1 VNADT
6 KGLPILILAVTVLGL
21 AWAVFLFY
29 QSQDLVKENHAAEY
43 LLSALSVAVVLLV
56 AAGVGSLINGPED
69 PDPGERP
76 GGILVACA
84 LGLSVLGL
92 GVFGLA
98 AAGLL
103 SRAAVWVM
111 VALLGGVSFKRIV
124 RILRRAGAI
133 WRAGRPG
140 WPAVCFLTIIAVGLA
155 ACLISCLAP
164 LTAND
169 SMVYH
174 FNIPRI
180 YLEEGGLARLSHN
193 VYANMPHNGEI
204 LYTLAY
210 AAAGEA
216 GARLFYFAVLLLAG
230 GAVFT
235 LAGRLAGRLPAVI
248 AAACFLVQPLILDH
262 RVVGNV
268 DTLLAFY
275 YIAAVILILDLGRRG
290 PGLRK
295 FVMLGILAGFMLGIK
310 YTALFPCL
318 TLLVLLGWAHK
329 PRVGIRYAGTAALV
343 ALLVFAPWLVKN
355 TVHTGNPV
363 YPVLEGVF
371 DGANWDEV
379 QARQLMAWQRSM
391 GDGQSPASYLLLP
404 FKVSLLGK
412 PGLNYTR
419 FDGTLTPVFLCLL
432 PFALFRR
439 KRTTTLFL
447 VMSAAGFIF
456 WAATSQQLRFLIPTL
471 ALASAVA
478 AAGISNILAWTG
490 RRKAVPVFVLLG
502 LIMVSGLVLPDQYG
516 RPFISDSVGD
526 RLAVVTGVE
535 TRQDHLERNVQPY
548 SMFEYMNSSLPD
560 GAPVFMIWENR
571 GYYLDRPYY
580 ADSFFEASSVMRLVA
595 KSRDPEML
603 ARRIA
608 SMGFTYVLVN
618 EHLGRFFSQRY
629 SPRDR
634 SLLEG
639 FVDSHLEAVHSSN
652 GLTLYELRGN

>member
-1 VNADT
+1 VKTGIRGGA
-6 KGLPILILAVTVLGL
+6 ILLLAVIILGL

-29 QSQDLVKENHAAEY
+29 QNQGHVKENHAAEY
-43 LLSALSVAVVLLV
+43 FFSGLSVAVLLLV
-56 AAGVGSLINGPED
+56 ATGIGSLISRPAGSTS
-69 PDPGERP
+69 GEGP
-76 GGILVACA
+76 GGTLVACA
-84 LGLSVLGL
+84 LGLAVLGL
-92 GVFGLA
+92 GVFGLS

-111 VALLGGVSFKRIV
+111 AAVLGGLSFRRIAG
-124 RILRRAGAI
+124 ILRRAGTLSG
-133 WRAGRPG
+133 AGRPG
-140 WPAVCFLTIIAVGLA
+140 WPAVCFLLIIAVGLA

-174 FNIPRI
+174 LNIPRI
-180 YLEEGGLARLSHN
+180 YLSEGGLARLPHN
-193 VYANMPHNGEI
+193 VYANMPHNGEV

-230 GAVFT
+230 GAVFS
-235 LAGRLAGRLPAVI
+235 LAGRLAGKLPAVI
-248 AAACFLVQPLILDH
+248 ATACFLVQPLILDH

-268 DTLLAFY
+268 DVLLAYY
-275 YIAAVILILDLGRRG
+275 YIAAVILALDIRKRG
-290 PGLRK
+290 PGLRS
-295 FVMLGILAGFMLGIK
+295 FAMLGLLAGFMLGIK

-318 TLLVLLGWAHK
+318 TLLLLLGWAHK
-329 PRVGIRYAGTAALV
+329 PRVGIRSVGTAALV

-363 YPVLEGVF
+363 YPVLETVF

-379 QARQLMAWQRSM
+379 QGKQLVAWQRSM
-391 GDGQSPASYLLLP
+391 GDGHSPASYLLLP
-404 FKVSLLGK
+404 FNVSLRGK

-419 FDGTLTPVFLCLL
+419 FDGTITPVFLCLL

-439 KRTTTLFL
+439 KRATTLFF
-447 VMSAAGFIF
+447 VMATAGFIF

-471 ALASAVA
+471 ALASVVA
-478 AAGISNILAWTG
+478 AVGISNILEWTG
-490 RRKAVPVFVLLG
+490 RRKAGPVLILLA
-502 LIMVSGLVLPDQYG
+502 LIMVSGLLLPDQYG
-516 RPFISDSVGD
+516 RPFVSASLGE

-535 TRQDHLERNVQPY
+535 TRQSHLERNVQSF
-548 SMFEYMNSSLPD
+548 SMFDYMNSSLPA
-560 GAPVFMIWENR
+560 GASVFMIWENR
-571 GYYLDRPYY
+571 GYYLDRPYL

-595 KSRDPEML
+595 ESQDPDAL

-618 EHLGRFFSQRY
+618 DHLGRFFSQRY

-634 SLLEG
+634 ALLEG
-639 FVDSHLEAVHSSN
+639 LIGSHLEAVHSSN
-652 GLTLYELRGN
+652 GLTLYTLRGS